1 MLKKRLIGLG
11 LVFAV
16 CLAGQWVLS
25 AHPNEAPEPAQIAPP
40 DWLESPQTPSQSQN
54 LDNLHQNLVRQLL
67 IMTFIIALFGGG
79 FWWFVRKYSKGLLV
93 GKGRFITIL
102 ETIPLG
108 PRKTVHLLEVGHK
121 KLLIGSTPD
130 SIRLLA
136 DLTEPDRPNSSQKDS
151 SQ

>member
-1 MLKKRLIGLG
+1 MLKKRFIGLG
-11 LVFAV
+11 LAFAV

-25 AHPNEAPEPAQIAPP
+25 AHPSEASGPAQIASPN
-40 DWLESPQTPSQSQN
+40 WRESPQTPSQPQN
-54 LDNLHQNLVRQLL
+54 LDNLHQNLVRQLIVMTL
-67 IMTFIIALFGGG
+67 IVALFGGG
-79 FWWFVRKYSKGLLV
+79 LWWFVRKYSKGLLV

-108 PRKTVHLLEVGHK
+108 PRKTVHLLEVGRK

-136 DLTEPDRPNSSQKDS
+136 DLTEPDRPDSSQKDS

>member
-16 CLAGQWVLS
+16 CLAGQWGLS
-25 AHPNEAPEPAQIAPP
+25 AHLSEASGPAQTAPP
-40 DWLESPQTPSQSQN
+40 NWLESQAPAQSQN

-67 IMTFIIALFGGG
+67 VMTFIVALFGGAL
-79 FWWFVRKYSKGLLV
+79 WWFVRKYSKGLLV

-136 DLTEPDRPNSSQKDS
+136 DLTEPDQPSSSQKDA